1 MLAFTEPHIKK
12 IRVLLA
18 DDHPVVRA
26 GVRAFLESEPDIV
39 VVGEA
44 SIGCQA
50 VALAQDLHP
59 DAVIMDV
66 SMPGDGLDA
75 TRQIRATCATTQVI
89 IFTFHNQDTCLLNAV
104 QAGAA
109 GFVLKSAA
117 DTELVVAIRA
127 VAEGGAFLSPSS
139 TRLVVEEY
147 KAGLRSDRADAHDP
161 LSEREREVLKLIILG
176 YTASE
181 AAAALKLSG
190 KSVETYRTRLMQKL
204 GLHNR
209 VALVQYALSHNLLT
223 EEG

>member
-1 MLAFTEPHIKK
+1 MKR

-26 GVRAFLESEPDIV
+26 GVRAFLESEPDIAV
-39 VVGEA
+39 AGEA

-59 DAVIMDV
+59 DVVIMDV
-66 SMPGDGLDA
+66 SMPGNGLDA
-75 TRQIRATCATTQVI
+75 TRQIRATCPTTQVV
-89 IFTFHNQDTCLLNAV
+89 IFTFHSQDIYLLDAV

-117 DTELVVAIRA
+117 DTELVTAVRA
-127 VAEGGAFLSPSS
+127 VAEGGVFLSPSS

-147 KAGLRSDRADAHDP
+147 RAGLDGDHGVAHDP
-161 LSEREREVLKLIILG
+161 LSEREQEVLKLIALG
-176 YTASE
+176 YTATE
-181 AAAALKLSG
+181 AAAALKLSP
-190 KSVETYRTRLMQKL
+190 KSVETYRTRIMQKL

-209 VALVQYALSHNLLT
+209 VALVQYALSHHLLT
-223 EEG
+223 EEAQC

>member
-1 MLAFTEPHIKK
+1 MKR

-26 GVRAFLESEPDIV
+26 GVRAFLESEPDMV

-59 DAVIMDV
+59 DVVIMDV
-66 SMPGDGLDA
+66 MMPGNGLDA
-75 TRQIRATCATTQVI
+75 TRQIRATCPTTQVVI
-89 IFTFHNQDTCLLNAV
+89 LTFHNQDIYLLDAV

-117 DTELVVAIRA
+117 DTDLVAAIRA
-127 VAEGGAFLSPSS
+127 VAEGGDFLSPSC

-147 KAGLRSDRADAHDP
+147 RAGLGSDRANAYDR
-161 LSEREREVLKLIILG
+161 LSEREHEVLKLIVLG
-176 YTASE
+176 YTASQ
-181 AAAALKLSG
+181 AAATLKLSP
-190 KSVETYRTRLMQKL
+190 KSVETYRTHLMHKL

-209 VALVQYALSHNLLT
+209 AALVQYALAHNLLT
-223 EEG
+223 EETAQR

>member
-1 MLAFTEPHIKK
+1 MKR

-26 GVRAFLESEPDIV
+26 GVRAFLESEPDIA

-44 SIGCQA
+44 SIGYQA

-59 DAVIMDV
+59 DVVIMDI
-66 SMPGDGLDA
+66 SMPGSGLDA
-75 TRQIRATCATTQVI
+75 TRQIRATCATTQVV
-89 IFTFHNQDTCLLNAV
+89 IFTFHDPDIYLLDAV

-117 DTELVVAIRA
+117 DTDLVTAIRA

-147 KAGLRSDRADAHDP
+147 RAGLESDHAVAHDP
-161 LSEREREVLKLIILG
+161 LSEREQEVLKLIALG

-181 AAAALKLSG
+181 AAATLKLSP
-190 KSVETYRTRLMQKL
+190 KSVETYRTRIMQKL

-209 VALVQYALSHNLLT
+209 VALVQYALSHNLLA
-223 EEG
+223 EEAQH

>member
-1 MLAFTEPHIKK
+1 MKR

-59 DAVIMDV
+59 DVVIMDV
-66 SMPGDGLDA
+66 SMPGSGLDA
-75 TRQIRATCATTQVI
+75 TRQIRATCATTQVV
-89 IFTFHNQDTCLLNAV
+89 IFTFHNPDIYLLEAV

-117 DTELVVAIRA
+117 DTELVTAIRV

-147 KAGLRSDRADAHDP
+147 RAGLESDHAVAHDP
-161 LSEREREVLKLIILG
+161 LSEREQEVLKLIALG

-181 AAAALKLSG
+181 AAAALKLSP
-190 KSVETYRTRLMQKL
+190 KSVETYRTRIMQKL

-223 EEG
+223 EEAQH

>member
-1 MLAFTEPHIKK
+1 MQK

-26 GVRAFLESEPDIV
+26 GVRAFLESEPDMV

-59 DAVIMDV
+59 DVVIMDV
-66 SMPGDGLDA
+66 LMPGNGLDA
-75 TRQIRATCATTQVI
+75 TRQIRATCPTTHVV
-89 IFTFHNQDTCLLNAV
+89 IFTFHHQDTCLLDAM

-117 DTELVVAIRA
+117 DTELVTAIRV
-127 VAEGGAFLSPSS
+127 VAEGGAFLSPAC

-147 KAGLRSDRADAHDP
+147 RAGLGSGRADADDP
-161 LSEREREVLKLIILG
+161 LSEREHEVLKLIVLG

-181 AAAALKLSG
+181 AAAMLKLSP

-223 EEG
+223 EETT

>member
-1 MLAFTEPHIKK
+1 MKR

-26 GVRAFLESEPDIV
+26 GVRAFLESEPDIA

-44 SIGCQA
+44 SIGFQA

-59 DAVIMDV
+59 DVVIMDI
-66 SMPGDGLDA
+66 SMPGSGLDA
-75 TRQIRATCATTQVI
+75 TRQIRATCATTQVV
-89 IFTFHNQDTCLLNAV
+89 IFTFHDPDIYLLDAV

-117 DTELVVAIRA
+117 DTDLVTAIRA

-147 KAGLRSDRADAHDP
+147 RAGLESDHAVAHDP
-161 LSEREREVLKLIILG
+161 LSEREQEVLKLIALG

-181 AAAALKLSG
+181 AAASLKLSP
-190 KSVETYRTRLMQKL
+190 KSVETYRTRIMQKL

-209 VALVQYALSHNLLT
+209 VALVQYALSHHLLT
-223 EEG
+223 EEAQH

>member
-1 MLAFTEPHIKK
+1 MKR

-26 GVRAFLESEPDIV
+26 GVRAFLESEPDLA

-59 DAVIMDV
+59 DVVIMDV
-66 SMPGDGLDA
+66 SMPGNGLDA
-75 TRQIRATCATTQVI
+75 TRQIRAACPTTQVV
-89 IFTFHNQDTCLLNAV
+89 IFTFHNQDLYLLDAV

-117 DTELVVAIRA
+117 DTELVTAIRA
-127 VAEGGAFLSPSS
+127 VAEGGAYLSPSS
-139 TRLVVEEY
+139 ARLVVEEY
-147 KAGLRSDRADAHDP
+147 RAGLENDHAVAHDP
-161 LSEREREVLKLIILG
+161 LSEREQEVLQLIALG

-181 AAAALKLSG
+181 AAAALRLSP
-190 KSVETYRTRLMQKL
+190 KSVETYRSRIMQKL

-209 VALVQYALSHNLLT
+209 VALVQYALSHNLLN
-223 EEG
+223 EEAQGL

>member
-1 MLAFTEPHIKK
+1 MQK

-26 GVRAFLESEPDIV
+26 GVRAFLESEPDMA

-50 VALAQDLHP
+50 VAMARDLHP
-59 DAVIMDV
+59 DVVVMDV
-66 SMPGDGLDA
+66 YMPGNGLDA
-75 TRQIRATCATTQVI
+75 TRQIRATCPTSQVV
-89 IFTFHNQDTCLLNAV
+89 IFTFHNQDIHLLNAV

-117 DTELVVAIRA
+117 DTELVTAIRA

-147 KAGLRSDRADAHDP
+147 RAGLGSDRADAHDP
-161 LSEREREVLKLIILG
+161 LSEREHEVLQLIVLG

-181 AAAALKLSG
+181 AAAALNLSP
-190 KSVETYRTRLMQKL
+190 KSVETYRTRIMQKL

-223 EEG
+223 QEA

>member
-1 MLAFTEPHIKK
+1 MKR

-26 GVRAFLESEPDIV
+26 GVRAFLESEPDIA

-44 SIGCQA
+44 SIGYQA

-59 DAVIMDV
+59 DVVIMDI
-66 SMPGDGLDA
+66 SMPGSGLDA
-75 TRQIRATCATTQVI
+75 TRQIRATCATTQVV
-89 IFTFHNQDTCLLNAV
+89 IFTFHDPDIYLLDAV

-117 DTELVVAIRA
+117 DTDLVTAIRA

-139 TRLVVEEY
+139 TRLVVEVY
-147 KAGLRSDRADAHDP
+147 RAGLESDHAVAHDP
-161 LSEREREVLKLIILG
+161 LSEREQEVLKLIALG

-181 AAAALKLSG
+181 AAAALQLSP
-190 KSVETYRTRLMQKL
+190 KSVETYRTRIMQKL

-223 EEG
+223 EEAQH

>member
-1 MLAFTEPHIKK
+1 MKK

-59 DAVIMDV
+59 DVVIMDIM
-66 SMPGDGLDA
+66 MPGNGLDA
-75 TRQIRATCATTQVI
+75 TRQIRATCPTTQVV
-89 IFTFHNQDTCLLNAV
+89 IFTFHNQDIYLLDAV
-104 QAGAA
+104 KAGAA

-117 DTELVVAIRA
+117 DTELVTAIRA

-139 TRLVVEEY
+139 ARLVVEEY
-147 KAGLRSDRADAHDP
+147 RAELGSVLADAYDP
-161 LSEREREVLKLIILG
+161 LSEREHEVLKLIVLG
-176 YTASE
+176 YTANE
-181 AAAALKLSG
+181 AAAALKLSP
-190 KSVETYRTRLMQKL
+190 KTVETYRTRIMQKL
-204 GLHNR
+204 SLHNR

-223 EEG
+223 EEA

>member
-1 MLAFTEPHIKK
+1 MKS

-26 GVRAFLESEPDIV
+26 GVRAFLESEPDIA

-50 VALAQDLHP
+50 VALARDLHP
-59 DAVIMDV
+59 DVVIMDV
-66 SMPGDGLDA
+66 SMPGNGLDA
-75 TRQIRATCATTQVI
+75 TRQIRATCPTTQVV
-89 IFTFHNQDTCLLNAV
+89 IFTFHNQDVYLLDAV

-117 DTELVVAIRA
+117 DTELIMAIRA
-127 VAEGGAFLSPSS
+127 VAEGGIFLSPSS

-147 KAGLRSDRADAHDP
+147 RAGLESGRVVSGDQ
-161 LSEREREVLKLIILG
+161 LSEREHEVLKLIVLG

-181 AAAALKLSG
+181 AAAALKLSP
-190 KSVETYRTRLMQKL
+190 KSVETYR
-204 GLHNR
+204 
-209 VALVQYALSHNLLT
+209 LVSCKS
-223 EEG
+223 

>member
-1 MLAFTEPHIKK
+1 MKR

-26 GVRAFLESEPDIV
+26 GVRAFLESEPDIA

-44 SIGCQA
+44 SIGCRA

-59 DAVIMDV
+59 DVVIMDV
-66 SMPGDGLDA
+66 SMPGSGLDA
-75 TRQIRATCATTQVI
+75 TRQIRATCATTQVV
-89 IFTFHNQDTCLLNAV
+89 IFTFHNPDIYLLEAV

-117 DTELVVAIRA
+117 DTELATAIRV

-147 KAGLRSDRADAHDP
+147 RAGLESDHAVAHDP
-161 LSEREREVLKLIILG
+161 LSEREQDVLKLIALG
-176 YTASE
+176 YTASG
-181 AAAALKLSG
+181 AAAALKLSP
-190 KSVETYRTRLMQKL
+190 KSVETYRTRIMQKL

-223 EEG
+223 EEAQH

>member
-1 MLAFTEPHIKK
+1 MKR

-26 GVRAFLESEPDIV
+26 GVRAFLESEPDIA

-50 VALAQDLHP
+50 VVLAQDLHP
-59 DAVIMDV
+59 DVVIMDI
-66 SMPGDGLDA
+66 SMPGSGLDA
-75 TRQIRATCATTQVI
+75 TRQIRATCATTQVV
-89 IFTFHNQDTCLLNAV
+89 IFTFHDPDIYLLDAV

-117 DTELVVAIRA
+117 DTDLVTAIRA

-139 TRLVVEEY
+139 ARLVVEEY
-147 KAGLRSDRADAHDP
+147 RAGLECDHAVAHDP
-161 LSEREREVLKLIILG
+161 LSEREQEVLKLIALG

-181 AAAALKLSG
+181 AAATLKLSP
-190 KSVETYRTRLMQKL
+190 KSVETYRTRIMQKL

-223 EEG
+223 EEAQH

>member
-1 MLAFTEPHIKK
+1 MKR

-26 GVRAFLESEPDIV
+26 GVRAFLESEPDIA

-44 SIGCQA
+44 SIGFQA

-59 DAVIMDV
+59 DVVIMDI
-66 SMPGDGLDA
+66 SMPGSGLDA
-75 TRQIRATCATTQVI
+75 TRQIRATCATTQVV
-89 IFTFHNQDTCLLNAV
+89 IFTFHDPDIYLLDAV

-117 DTELVVAIRA
+117 DTDLVTAIRA

-147 KAGLRSDRADAHDP
+147 RAGLESDHAAAHDP
-161 LSEREREVLKLIILG
+161 LSEREQEVLKLIALG

-181 AAAALKLSG
+181 AAATLKLSP
-190 KSVETYRTRLMQKL
+190 KSVETYRTRIMQKL

-209 VALVQYALSHNLLT
+209 VALVQYALSHHLLT
-223 EEG
+223 EEAQH